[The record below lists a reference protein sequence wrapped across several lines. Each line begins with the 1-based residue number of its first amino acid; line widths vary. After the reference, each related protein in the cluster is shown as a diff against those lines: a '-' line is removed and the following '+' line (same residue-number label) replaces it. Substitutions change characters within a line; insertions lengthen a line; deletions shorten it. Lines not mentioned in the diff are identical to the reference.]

1 MSVHGHVCAAGAD
14 PAARERRPAAAQPLG
29 IAFVVILRVA
39 ILAPGLEFRGCHP
52 LARRAAPRLG
62 ANVLARDLR
71 PMIRPVLTEI
81 ALFLAPFLVYAVFLW
96 ATQAGLLHPDSW
108 SLPRVAWLV
117 IAALVLMIGSF
128 VVLAQWGGSPP
139 GSTYV
144 PAHIEDGQ
152 FVPGE
157 TK

>member
-1 MSVHGHVCAAGAD
+1 VHGHVCAAGVD
-14 PAARERRPAAAQPLG
+14 PAARERRSATAQPLG
-29 IAFVVILRVA
+29 FAFVVILRVA
-39 ILAPGLEFRGCHP
+39 ILALGLGVRGDCRP
-52 LARRAAPRLG
+52 LARRAAPRAR
-62 ANVLARDLR
+62 ANVLARDR
-71 PMIRPVLTEI
+71 TPMIRPVLTEI

-96 ATQAGLLHPDSW
+96 ATQAGVLHPNSW
-108 SLPRVAWLV
+108 SLPRVTWLV

-128 VVLAQWGGSPP
+128 VGLAQWGGSPP

>member
-1 MSVHGHVCAAGAD
+1 MSAHGDVCAAGVD
-14 PAARERRPAAAQPLG
+14 PAVRERRSAARQPLG
-29 IAFVVILRVA
+29 VAFVVILRVA
-39 ILAPGLEFRGCHP
+39 ILALGPASRCLPR
-52 LARRAAPRLG
+52 AQRAAAR
-62 ANVLARDLR
+62 ARADVLARDLR

-81 ALFLAPFLVYAVFLW
+81 ALFLAPFLVYAIWLW
-96 ATQAGLLHPDSW
+96 ATRAGVLHPDSW
-108 SLPRVAWLV
+108 SLPRVTWLV

-128 VVLAQWGGSPP
+128 IVLAQWGGSQL